1 LSTEPPGGPAS
12 DGAGGPG
19 SGGGAGSGGEVPWPM
34 RFGIFLAPFH
44 RVGENP
50 TLALQ
55 RDLELIATLDGLGYD
70 EAWVG
75 EHHSGGWETIAAPEL
90 FIAAAAE
97 RTRHIRLGT
106 GVTSL
111 PYHHPYM
118 VAQRM
123 VLLDHLTRG
132 RVMLG
137 VGPGALVTDAM
148 MLGIDPQ
155 TLRPRMAEALDVI
168 LRLLTSVEPLTYSG
182 EWFSLREA
190 VLQLRP
196 YTRPHFPVAVASTAS
211 PAGMTLAGRHGLRVL
226 QLGPAMGVRG
236 AVDLKAQWAIG
247 EAAAAAAGQTL
258 RRDEWSL
265 VIPMHLAETRREAFQ
280 SARHGAAA
288 ELLDYFGTVLGRP
301 CPVEGPRERVIE
313 QMADSGTWIV
323 GTPDDC
329 VAGIRRYQEA
339 TGGFGG
345 VLLWAHEWAAPD
357 ATRRSYELLARYV
370 MPRFQGSLRGVEAS
384 ASWAAGHAAEFRARA
399 QGAVEAAHRAYES
412 GQSRA

>member
-1 LSTEPPGGPAS
+1 MDTTTAVTT
-12 DGAGGPG
+12 D
-19 SGGGAGSGGEVPWPM
+19 VPWPM

-55 RDLELIATLDGLGYD
+55 RDLELITWLDELGYD

-75 EHHSGGWETIAAPEL
+75 EHHSGGWETIGAPEV

-97 RTRHIRLGT
+97 RTRHVRLGT

-111 PYHHPYM
+111 PYHHPFM

-148 MLGIDPQ
+148 MLGIEPAKQ
-155 TLRPRMAEALDVI
+155 RPRMAEALDVI
-168 LRLLTSVEPLTYSG
+168 VRLLTSLEPLTYEA
-182 EWFSLREA
+182 EWFTLREA

-196 YTRPHFPVAVASTAS
+196 YTRPHFPIAVASTGS
-211 PAGMTLAGRHGLRVL
+211 PAGMVLAGRHGFRVL
-226 QLGPAMGVRG
+226 QLGPAIGVRG
-236 AVDLKAQWAIG
+236 AVDLKAQWRIG
-247 EAAAAAAGQTL
+247 EEAAAEAGQTL

-265 VIPMHLAETRREAFQ
+265 VVPIHLAETRREAFE

-288 ELLDYFGTVLGRP
+288 EHLDYFGTVLGRP
-301 CPVEGPRERVIE
+301 SPVEGPRERVIE

-329 VAGIRRYQEA
+329 IAGIRRYQEA

-345 VLLWAHEWAAPD
+345 LLLWAHEWAPRD

-370 MPRFQGSLRGVEAS
+370 MPHFQDSVSGTRAS
-384 ASWAAGHAAEFRARA
+384 ATWAAGHAAEFRTRA
-399 QGAVEAAHRAYES
+399 NQAVEQAHREYEEAGS
-412 GQSRA
+412 GRPGEARRPGGEAAGG